1 MREIDPNGR
10 YCMLLRKSRE
20 DIEAERHGQ
29 FETLEYHEADLRRLA
44 DQLGIKISK
53 VYREL
58 VSGDRLDERPQTQ
71 ELVREV
77 MRGQWD
83 GVLAVDPQR
92 ITRGDLIDQGTI
104 INAFKY
110 SGTVVITPR
119 KIFRLSDTYDEHD
132 FETSLRDGRRE
143 LGWIKDRLVAG
154 KARRSRDGQYLG
166 SIAPF
171 GWRKVVEDRKRTL
184 EPDENHDVLYQMYQ
198 DIYHWRRTPSA
209 LADWLN
215 NHGVTTQRDGNWDG
229 KTVTAV
235 IRNEV
240 NIGYIRWNQ
249 RKSTI
254 VFDEDLRRKKV
265 RKRPDE
271 GDPDGVILARGLHMG
286 RGKIT
291 RELFEGACRQL
302 DMHAGSKE
310 HSGKPLQNPLARLLV
325 CANCGRVMARAII
338 PGNRGPGRR
347 GKTEWY
353 VHPRSN
359 RHLCSTMSAPMKA
372 VVLMV
377 ADALEDIVAN
387 IEVSIEPAA
396 ELDDRAAEGMIRRA
410 EKLIAE
416 SRRAIDNLFRLVEKG
431 MISDEEFGARKK
443 AAEDRIADME
453 DELER
458 LHRLKER
465 PYELKE
471 RAFGIRQAIGMLREY
486 EGRAKE
492 VNTAL
497 GEIVE
502 KITYERDPQTKEIHL
517 GVILRD

>member
-20 DIEAERHGQ
+20 DVEAERHGQ
-29 FETLEYHEADLRRLA
+29 FETLEYHEADLHRLA
-44 DQLGIKISK
+44 DQLGIKVSK

-119 KIFRLSDTYDEHD
+119 KIFRLSDTYDEQD

-171 GWRKVVEDRKRTL
+171 GWRKVVEDRKKTL
-184 EPDENHDVLYQMYQ
+184 EPDENHDVLHQIYL
-198 DIYHWRRTPSA
+198 DIYHWRRTPTA
-209 LADWLN
+209 IANQLN
-215 NHGVTTQRDGNWDG
+215 AHGITTQRGGCWNG
-229 KTVTAV
+229 QTVAGV

-249 RKSTI
+249 RKAET

-265 RKRPDE
+265 RRRPDE
-271 GDPDGVILARGLHMG
+271 NDPDGFILAKGLHMG

-302 DMHAGSKE
+302 DMHAGTKE
-310 HSGKPLQNPLARLLV
+310 HSGKPLRNPLARLLV
-325 CANCGRVMARAII
+325 CANCGRVMARAIM
-338 PGNRGPGRR
+338 PGDRGRGER

-353 VHPRSN
+353 MHPKSN
-359 RHLCSTMSAPMKA
+359 KHLCSTMSAPMKT

-377 ADALEDIVAN
+377 ADTLESIAAN
-387 IEVSIEPAA
+387 IEVSIEPAS
-396 ELDDRAAEGMIRRA
+396 EPDDRVAGSMARRA

-416 SRRAIDNLFRLVEKG
+416 SRLAIENLFRLAEKG

-443 AAEDRIADME
+443 AAEDRIANME
-453 DELER
+453 DELKK
-458 LHRLKER
+458 LHRLRER

-471 RAFGIRQAIGMLREY
+471 RAFSIRQAIGMLRDY

-497 GEIVE
+497 GEIIE